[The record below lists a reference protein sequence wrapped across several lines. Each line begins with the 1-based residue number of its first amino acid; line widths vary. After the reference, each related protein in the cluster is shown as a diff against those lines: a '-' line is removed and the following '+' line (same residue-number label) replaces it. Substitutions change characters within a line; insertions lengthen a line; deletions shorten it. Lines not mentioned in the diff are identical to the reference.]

1 VHEGQVTKRE
11 MRDERE
17 GSNETAGKGEIST
30 LLASMTPVPGVLAN
44 GALGADV
51 AHLVALVTALVGG
64 EGDA

>member
-1 VHEGQVTKRE
+1 MHEGQVVKRE

-17 GSNETAGKGEIST
+17 RSDEAAGKGEIST
-30 LLASMTPVPGVLAN
+30 LLAIMAPVPGVLAN
-44 GALGADV
+44 GALGVDV